1 MIALTS
7 TPSALLYNRIM
18 NAAQKLTC
26 KKLRADG
33 GYQSV
38 LNVQTRWGAPY
49 RAMKNEYIQ
58 LLHDASG
65 YWLLTFCSNAFQ
77 ICDSL
82 KTFLSRVNRKCVHAL
97 YKNCV
102 KEFIVSFLPVQKQ
115 ADVYNCD
122 PFAISVAAEILDGKS
137 PTEARFDV
145 ERMRG
150 HLIISLEN
158 KVLIQFSKIWFHLS
172 V

>member
-26 KKLRADG
+26 KKLRADD

-38 LNVQTRWGAPY
+38 LNVQTRRGAPY

-65 YWLLTFCSNAFQ
+65 HWLLTFCSNAFQ
-77 ICDSL
+77 ICDAL
-82 KTFLSRVNRKCVHAL
+82 KTFLNRGNRRCAHAL

-115 ADVYNCD
+115 ADVYNCG
-122 PFAISVAAEILDGKS
+122 PFAISVTA
-137 PTEARFDV
+137 
-145 ERMRG
+145 
-150 HLIISLEN
+150 
-158 KVLIQFSKIWFHLS
+158 
-172 V
+172 